1 MLDDPQLDSGEDLAA
16 KALEEADDKML
27 TAEVEASDD
36 LADTLQ
42 YLQNIIERNALE
54 LSRLKEE
61 MKQKR
66 ESLKTVFENDA
77 QLVEV
82 AEKAKEVGREV
93 SQRKTAINSSP
104 QATQL
109 RAGIGELREQQAEI
123 EETLS
128 NHLLNYYTL
137 TNSTSFDT
145 SDGDQWEFNIKAKV
159 KARKK

>member
-1 MLDDPQLDSGEDLAA
+1 MANDPQLDSGEDLAA

-27 TAEVEASDD
+27 SAEVEASDD

-54 LSRLKEE
+54 LSRLRNELKE
-61 MKQKR
+61 KR
-66 ESLKTVFENDA
+66 ESLKNVFENDS
-77 QLVEV
+77 QLVE
-82 AEKAKEVGREV
+82 AEEKAKEVVNEA
-93 SQRKTAINSSP
+93 SQRKTVINSSP
-104 QATQL
+104 EATQL
-109 RAGIGELREQQAEI
+109 RASIGELREQQAEI